1 MDKKVYIVGKDAV
14 PQHLTLGSGE
24 SFFATFI
31 VEEGVSA
38 DVSLEVELCG
48 PGASLDLAGVY
59 LCKSDER
66 VSFHLN
72 VRHLCGG
79 CHSRQL
85 FKGVAGGS
93 ARVLF
98 DGLIYVA
105 PDAQQSEAY
114 QENHTILLSRDAQ
127 VQTSPQLEIYADD
140 VICSHGATIGAL
152 SEDELFY
159 MRSRGIPESVARQM
173 QIQSFLSPVLARLE
187 PSGSPETD

>member
-14 PQHLTLGSGE
+14 PERLTLGAGE
-24 SFFATFI
+24 SFFATF
-31 VEEGVSA
+31 VVGEGVSA
-38 DVSLEVELCG
+38 DVSLEVELTG

-59 LCKSDER
+59 LCKADER

-79 CHSRQL
+79 CQSRQL

-98 DGLIYVA
+98 DGLIHVA
-105 PDAQQSEAY
+105 PDAQKTEAY
-114 QENHTILLSRDAQ
+114 QENHTILLSREAQ

-140 VICSHGATIGAL
+140 VVCSHGATIGSL

-173 QIQSFLSPVLARLE
+173 QIQSFLSPVLGRLE
-187 PSGSPETD
+187 SEQL